1 MVLKEKGVKFLFK
14 TLTLTFSRRGF
25 TVNES
30 FSAMNVYKKIQAV
43 RVAFQ
48 NKNIK
53 QSGVNK
59 FANYKYF
66 ELGDITP
73 VLNNLLLEYGLTSFI
88 TFTNEMATLT
98 VVNCDNPS
106 EQVVFTSPMRTVEI
120 KGCNNIQALGGI
132 ETYQRRYL
140 YMIAFD
146 IVETDFFEA
155 QRAREITDDQ
165 IRFITAKTE
174 PEKLN
179 SWLQKLK
186 IGDIKQLSYL
196 QAEQLIS
203 KLRKVDSQNV

>member
-1 MVLKEKGVKFLFK
+1 M
-14 TLTLTFSRRGF
+14 
-25 TVNES
+25 NES

-73 VLNNLLLEYGLTSFI
+73 ILNNLLLDYGLTSFI

-106 EQVVFTSPMRTVEI
+106 EQVVFTSPMRTVEM

-146 IVETDFFEA
+146 IVETDLFEA
-155 QRAREITDDQ
+155 QKAREITNDQ

-186 IGDIKQLSYL
+186 ISDIKQLSYL

>member
-1 MVLKEKGVKFLFK
+1 MVLKEKGVNPIFK
-14 TLTLTFSRRGF
+14 TLTFSRRGF
-25 TVNES
+25 TVNED

-73 VLNNLLLEYGLTSFI
+73 VLNNLLLDYGLTSFI

-106 EQVVFTSPMRTVEI
+106 EQVVFTSPMRTVEM

-146 IVETDFFEA
+146 IVETDLFEA
-155 QRAREITDDQ
+155 QKAREITNDQ
-165 IRFITAKTE
+165 IKFITAKTE

-186 IGDIKQLSYL
+186 ISDIKQLSYL

>member
-1 MVLKEKGVKFLFK
+1 MVLKEKGVKSLFK

-25 TVNES
+25 TVNED

-73 VLNNLLLEYGLTSFI
+73 VLNNLLLDYGLTSFI

-106 EQVVFTSPMRTVEI
+106 EQVVFTSPMRTVEM

-146 IVETDFFEA
+146 IVETDLFEA
-155 QRAREITDDQ
+155 QKAREITNDQ
-165 IRFITAKTE
+165 IKFITAKTE

-186 IGDIKQLSYL
+186 ISDIKQLSYL

>member
-1 MVLKEKGVKFLFK
+1 MVLKEKGVKSIFK

-25 TVNES
+25 TMNES

-73 VLNNLLLEYGLTSFI
+73 VLNNLLLDYGLTSFI

-106 EQVVFTSPMRTVEI
+106 EQVVFTSPMRTVEM

-146 IVETDFFEA
+146 IVETDLFEA
-155 QRAREITDDQ
+155 QKAREITNDQ
-165 IRFITAKTE
+165 IKFITAKTE

>member
-1 MVLKEKGVKFLFK
+1 MVLKEKGVKSLFK

-25 TVNES
+25 TMNES

-73 VLNNLLLEYGLTSFI
+73 VLNNLLLDYGLTSFI

-106 EQVVFTSPMRTVEI
+106 EQVVFTSPMRTVEM

-146 IVETDFFEA
+146 IVETDLFEA
-155 QRAREITDDQ
+155 QKAREITNDQ
-165 IRFITAKTE
+165 IKFITAKTE

-186 IGDIKQLSYL
+186 ISDIKQLSYL

>member
-1 MVLKEKGVKFLFK
+1 MVLKEKGVKSIFK

-25 TVNES
+25 TMNES

-73 VLNNLLLEYGLTSFI
+73 VLNNLLLDYGLTSFI

-106 EQVVFTSPMRTVEI
+106 EQVVFTSPMRTVEM

-146 IVETDFFEA
+146 IVETDLFEA
-155 QRAREITDDQ
+155 QKAREITNDQ
-165 IRFITAKTE
+165 IKFITAKTE

-186 IGDIKQLSYL
+186 ISDIKQLSYL